1 MNSKTDNMKLNIA
14 LLPGD
19 GIGPE
24 VLTQAVKCLE
34 AVEETF
40 NHQFVFK
47 KAPVGAIA
55 IDMSGNP
62 LPDETLALCKEA
74 DAVLFGAI
82 GDPKYDNDPKAE
94 VRPEQGLLKLRKE
107 LGLFTNIRPVKVFPT
122 LISKSPLK
130 EDIISGTDFTIYR
143 ELTGG
148 IYFGEKKLNEAGT
161 IASDLCEYSEKEVS
175 RIAHLAFKA
184 AKNRNNKLTL
194 VDKANVLESSRLW
207 RKVVSKIG
215 ESYPEVNLDFLFV
228 DNAAMQIILNPSQFD
243 VILTENMFGD
253 IISDEASVIGGSIGL
268 LASASVGDENA
279 LFEPIHGSYPQA
291 TGKDIANP
299 VASILS
305 AAMLLEHFQLFEEA
319 MAVREAVDKALEKGV
334 VTPDLNPDS
343 KYGTNHVGDF
353 IADNIMDNH
362 DDLNMNDEN
371 IGLGKSTII

>member
-1 MNSKTDNMKLNIA
+1 MNLNIA

-24 VLTQAVKCLE
+24 VLKQAVGCLE
-34 AVEETF
+34 AVEEAF
-40 NHQFVFK
+40 GHHFVFK
-47 KAPVGAIA
+47 DAPVGAIA
-55 IDMSGNP
+55 IDKTGSP
-62 LPDETLALCKEA
+62 LPETTLELCKSA

-82 GDPKYDNDPKAE
+82 GDPKYDNDPNAK
-94 VRPEQGLLKLRKE
+94 VRPEQGLLQLRKA
-107 LGLFTNIRPVKVFPT
+107 LGLYTNIRPVKVFPT
-122 LISKSPLK
+122 LIEKSPLK
-130 EDIISGTDFTIYR
+130 EERIKGTDFVIYR

-148 IYFGEKKLNEAGT
+148 IYFGEKKLSEDGT
-161 IASDLCEYSEKEVS
+161 VASDLCEYSEKEIS

-184 AKNRNNKLTL
+184 ARNRNNKLTL

-215 ESYPEVNLDFLFV
+215 QSYPEVALDFLFV

-253 IISDEASVIGGSIGL
+253 ILSDEGSVIGGSIGL
-268 LASASVGDENA
+268 LPSASIGDDNA

-291 TGKDIANP
+291 KGKNIANP
-299 VASILS
+299 IASILS

-319 MAVREAVDKALEKGV
+319 MAVREAVDLSLQKGI
-334 VTPDLNPDS
+334 VTSDLNPKT
-343 KYGTNHVGDF
+343 KYGTSHVGEF
-353 IADNIMDNH
+353 IADHIVDN
-362 DDLNMNDEN
+362 DDRLNMNDEN